1 MSNLD
6 YYMSLPYSVSVTPE
20 RCTDGSLCYM
30 ARVVE
35 LHGCESHGETP
46 EQALHH
52 LAEAKRLFIAS
63 MLEDGITPDP
73 PQSPG
78 CSAIWRMTPNRPAS
92 LASDW
97 VRITLPTD
105 ADRTTESPVV

>member
-20 RCTDGSLCYM
+20 RCTDGTPCYM

-35 LHGCESHGETP
+35 LDGCESHGETP
-46 EQALHH
+46 EQALQR

-73 PQSPG
+73 P
-78 CSAIWRMTPNRPAS
+78 
-92 LASDW
+92 
-97 VRITLPTD
+97 TD